1 MNRDPAP
8 TKVDPLKPEQA
19 AALDRDGYLLLRGA
33 VPAAWRDALRAA
45 FDSGVGTG
53 DQWAAP
59 RGAGWRHALVDLDP
73 MVSGPAA
80 CRRCWRRGRRCWA
93 VPSSSPRSRAASRFR
108 AAATSPCI
116 AMAPA

>member
-1 MNRDPAP
+1 MAAKFLHNERRASAEADAASPCDRHVEAVGSAMNRDPAP

-45 FDSGVGTG
+45 FESGVGTG

-59 RGAGWRHALVDLDP
+59 G
-73 MVSGPAA
+73 GPA
-80 CRRCWRRGRRCWA
+80 GDT
-93 VPSSSPRSRAASRFR
+93 PLS
-108 AAATSPCI
+108 I
-116 AMAPA
+116 